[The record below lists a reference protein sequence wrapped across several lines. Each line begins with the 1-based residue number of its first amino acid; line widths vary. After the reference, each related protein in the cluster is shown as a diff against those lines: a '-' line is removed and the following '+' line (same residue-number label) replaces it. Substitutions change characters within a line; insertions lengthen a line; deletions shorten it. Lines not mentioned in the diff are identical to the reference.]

1 MKTISIN
8 NIKYEIIKD
17 EGDCINAEELAEK
30 ITDYFDA
37 YDYIFGDYA
46 YEKVRLKGYNDSSN
60 KKANKINNFDN
71 LEEYLKDNC
80 AVDCRYFILKR
91 SK

>member
-30 ITDYFDA
+30 ITDYFDT

-60 KKANKINNFDN
+60 KKANKINNIEN
-71 LEEYLKDNC
+71 LDDYIKNYC
-80 AVDCRYFILKR
+80 SYG
-91 SK
+91 S

>member
-46 YEKVRLKGYNDSSN
+46 YEKVRLKGYYESNN
-60 KKANKINNFDN
+60 KKANKVN
-71 LEEYLKDNC
+71 EYKG
-80 AVDCRYFILKR
+80 I
-91 SK
+91 